1 MLNMRRRALLA
12 LLSGAVAWPLA
23 TRAQKLTSRRPKVAI
38 LSPNTAAH
46 AQTPGSIPD
55 SFLSGLTE
63 LGYIDGQTVSLVFR
77 FAHNALERLPT
88 LAAELVAMQPDVLWT
103 WTSGA
108 ARAASGATSAIPI
121 VVSPVN
127 EDTMADLV
135 GNFAKPAGNVTGLTL
150 NNRLQ
155 HDKCLQL
162 LKEAAPRITR
172 VGVLINPLNP
182 AWSNYPDVLNEAARA
197 LGIDLVR
204 AEARGVPEV
213 EQAFTVMAAQ
223 GVDALFAPAES
234 TLVAGTHIP
243 QRILELIDKY
253 RLPSVSDSGALAR
266 KGGLLA
272 LSTDAE
278 KFARVGAEYVHRIL
292 QGAKPSDLP
301 IQNPTEFRLIVNLKA
316 ANALSLTIPPTLLIR
331 ADELIE

>member
-1 MLNMRRRALLA
+1 
-12 LLSGAVAWPLA
+12 
-23 TRAQKLTSRRPKVAI
+23 VAI
-38 LSPNTAAH
+38 LSPNTPAR
-46 AQTPGSIPD
+46 AQTPGSLPNT
-55 SFLSGLTE
+55 FLSRLTE
-63 LGYIDGQTVSLVFR
+63 LGYIDGQTVSFVFR
-77 FAHNALERLPT
+77 FAHDALERLPT
-88 LAAELVAMQPDVLWT
+88 LAAELVAIQPDVLWT

-121 VVSPVN
+121 VVAPVN

-135 GNFAKPAGNVTGLTL
+135 ANFAKPAGNVTGLTL

-182 AWSNYPDVLNEAARA
+182 AWSNYPNVLNEAARA
-197 LGIDLVR
+197 LSIDLVR
-204 AEARGVPEV
+204 AEARGVPEI

-223 GVDALFAPAES
+223 GVDALFAPSES
-234 TLVAGTHIP
+234 TLVSGTHTP
-243 QRILELIDKY
+243 QRILDLIDKY
-253 RLPSVSDSGALAR
+253 RLPSVSDAASLAR
-266 KGGLLA
+266 QGGLLA

-292 QGAKPSDLP
+292 QGAKPSELP
-301 IQNPTEFRLIVNLKA
+301 IQNPTEFRLIVNLRA

-331 ADELIE
+331 ADEVIE